1 MKMRMYCLRDRK
13 VGFLAPV
20 LALNDELA
28 MRDVANALRR
38 GTGTLIDTH
47 PEDFSLYCIGEFD
60 QDVGVVVSLS
70 VPECVCE
77 VTSLYE

>member
-1 MKMRMYCLRDRK
+1 MKLYCLRDRK

-20 LALNDELA
+20 LADSDELA
-28 MRDVANALRR
+28 MRDVQSALRR

-47 PEDFSLYCIGEFD
+47 PEDFSLCCVGSFD
-60 QDVGVVVSLS
+60 QNVGVITPLAA
-70 VPECVCE
+70 PDFICE

>member
-1 MKMRMYCLRDRK
+1 MKLYCLRDRK

-20 LALNDELA
+20 LADSDELA
-28 MRDVANALRR
+28 MRDVQNALRR

-47 PEDFSLYCIGEFD
+47 PEDFSLCCVGSFD
-60 QDVGVVVSLS
+60 QGTGVIASLS
-70 VPECVCE
+70 APDFICE